1 MGNSYLITG
10 SAGFIGYHISKYLL
24 DKGAKVFGIDAL
36 TDYYD
41 KNLKIKR
48 NNLLKK
54 YNNYHF
60 YEQYLENKE
69 ELDVIFKKNE
79 IQKIIHLAAQAG
91 VRYSLENPEIYVQT
105 NILGS
110 FNLLEVIKNY
120 KINHLLLASTSSV
133 YGSNDVL
140 PFKEIHRTDSQV
152 SIYASTKKSME
163 VLSHTYSHIYNIPT
177 TVFRFFTVYG
187 PWGRPDMALFKFTKN
202 ILEDKNIE
210 IYNNGNM
217 VRNFTYIDDLVISIS
232 KLIDEIPN
240 LDSSLTTCDSLSNSA
255 PWRVVNIGGSNQV
268 NLMDF
273 IKILESEL
281 GIEAKKTFLKMQL
294 GDVKETNSS
303 NELLKTLI
311 SYEPKSDIKT
321 GVKNFVD
328 WFKNYKNLKEKNDEQ
343 CS

>member
-1 MGNSYLITG
+1 MSNSYLITG
-10 SAGFIGYHISKYLL
+10 SAGFIGYHISKNLL
-24 DKGAKVFGIDAL
+24 SRGARVLGIDAL

-41 KNLKIKR
+41 KNLKIQR

-54 YNNYHF
+54 NNNYQF

-69 ELDVIFKKNE
+69 ALETIFKQN
-79 IQKIIHLAAQAG
+79 KIDNVIHLAAQAG
-91 VRYSLENPEIYVQT
+91 VRYSLENPEIYVKT
-105 NILGS
+105 NVLGS
-110 FNLLEVIKNY
+110 FNLLDVVKNY

-140 PFKEIHRTDSQV
+140 PFKETHRTDNQV

-163 VLSHTYSHIYNIPT
+163 VLSHTYSHIYKIPT

-202 ILEDKNIE
+202 ILEGKNIE
-210 IYNNGNM
+210 IFNNGNM
-217 VRNFTYIDDLVISIS
+217 TRNFTYIDDLVISVS
-232 KLIDEIPN
+232 KLIGEIPDLN
-240 LDSSLTTCDSLSNSA
+240 SLSITSDSLSNSA
-255 PWRVVNIGGSNQV
+255 PWRAVNIGGSNQV

-273 IKILESEL
+273 IKILENEL

-303 NELLKTLI
+303 NELLNFLI
-311 SYEPKSDIKT
+311 NYEPKTDIQT
-321 GVKNFVD
+321 GIKNFVN
-328 WFKNYKNLKEKNDEQ
+328 WFKNYEKSKEKVDE
-343 CS
+343 